1 MMIDDMAWVES
12 LSPEALKRLAERMGE
27 IVPTST
33 QQTKTEKKER
43 LLQVGQAAEFLG
55 MSTTTFY
62 RKREKYH
69 RIFKPLECGERGQK
83 FKQSD
88 LEKLIE
94 EHPEI
99 L

>member
-1 MMIDDMAWVES
+1 MMIDDVTWVES
-12 LSPEALKRLAERMGE
+12 LSPEALKRLAERIGE
-27 IVPTST
+27 VTST
-33 QQTKTEKKER
+33 PTETEKEER

-69 RIFKPLECGERGQK
+69 QIFKPLECGERGQK
-83 FKQSD
+83 FRQSD

>member
-1 MMIDDMAWVES
+1 MMIDDVAWVES
-12 LSPEALKRLAERMGE
+12 LSPEAVQRLAERLG
-27 IVPTST
+27 VTST
-33 QQTKTEKKER
+33 PQTKTEKKER
-43 LLQVGQAAEFLG
+43 LLKVGQAAKFLG

-69 RIFKPLECGERGQK
+69 RIFKPLECGEQGTK

-88 LEKLIE
+88 LERLIE
-94 EHPEI
+94 EHPEV

>member
-1 MMIDDMAWVES
+1 MIDDVAWVES
-12 LSPEALKRLAERMGE
+12 LSPEALRRLAERIGE
-27 IVPTST
+27 VIPVK
-33 QQTKTEKKER
+33 QTKTEQQER

-69 RIFKPLECGERGQK
+69 QIFKPLECGEQGTK
-83 FKQSD
+83 FRQSD
-88 LEKLIE
+88 LERLIE
-94 EHPEI
+94 EHPEV

>member
-1 MMIDDMAWVES
+1 MIDDVAWVES

-27 IVPTST
+27 IVPTLT
-33 QQTKTEKKER
+33 RQTKTERQER

-69 RIFKPLECGERGQK
+69 QIFKPLECGERGQK

>member
-12 LSPEALKRLAERMGE
+12 LSPKALKRLAERIGE
-27 IVPTST
+27 ATST
-33 QQTKTEKKER
+33 PTETEKEER
-43 LLQVGQAAEFLG
+43 LLKVGETAEFLG
-55 MSTTTFY
+55 ISSSTFY
-62 RKREKYH
+62 RKRIKYH
-69 RIFKPLECGERGQK
+69 DIFKPLECGERGQK
-83 FKQSD
+83 FRQSD